1 MTELYV
7 ENAQT
12 EIEITDEINELIK
25 KSVDAVLEYEEC
37 DFSSEVSVTI
47 VDEEEIKALNS
58 EHRGKDAITD
68 VLSFPILEFDED
80 GNIIDS
86 EYDFDDE
93 LVVLGDIV
101 ICAKRAYEQ
110 AVEYG
115 HSYIREFAFLTVH
128 SMLHLLGYD
137 HEDNINMEQIMFRKQ
152 EEILNKMGITRE
164 KK

>member
-7 ENAQT
+7 ENAQS
-12 EIEITDEINELIK
+12 EIEITDEIKELIK
-25 KSVDAVLEYEEC
+25 KSVEAVLEYEEC

-47 VDEEEIKALNS
+47 VDEEEIRNLNN
-58 EHRGKDAITD
+58 EHRGKDSVTD

-80 GNIIDS
+80 GNILDS
-86 EYDFDDE
+86 EFDFDDD

-101 ICAKRAYEQ
+101 ICAKRAYDQ
-110 AVEYG
+110 AEEYG

-137 HEDNINMEQIMFRKQ
+137 HENNVDMEQIMLKKQ

-164 KK
+164 